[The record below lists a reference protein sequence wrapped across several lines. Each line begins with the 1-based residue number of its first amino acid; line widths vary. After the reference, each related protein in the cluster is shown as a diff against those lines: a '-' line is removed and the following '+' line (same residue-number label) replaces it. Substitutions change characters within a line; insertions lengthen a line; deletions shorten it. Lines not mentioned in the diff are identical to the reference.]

1 MAVKTLTDYEI
12 ALVELNK
19 MIYGC
24 NDGHDLN
31 TLRIIEKII
40 RENKEELDMAV
51 KSLKDE
57 EIALL
62 KKSSNQNQQW
72 IPCSEKMPKDCGFYL
87 VSCIDNDGWEHVK
100 ICSFHKQVVDEF
112 SFFDAFSDTVAWQEI
127 PKPYNKEELDVKYVV
142 TNCEDCMHES
152 ICGVK
157 EQFREAL
164 TECPAANGPFKIE
177 LRCEFFRKEQPTRKG
192 GISYVKNNG

>member
-24 NDGHDLN
+24 NDSHDLN

-40 RENKEELDMAV
+40 REKKEELDM
-51 KSLKDE
+51 
-57 EIALL
+57 
-62 KKSSNQNQQW
+62 
-72 IPCSEKMPKDCGFYL
+72 
-87 VSCIDNDGWEHVK
+87 
-100 ICSFHKQVVDEF
+100 
-112 SFFDAFSDTVAWQEI
+112 
-127 PKPYNKEELDVKYVV
+127 KYVV

-192 GISYVKNNG
+192 GVSYVKNNG